1 MESKKS
7 FIISVL
13 LLILLVGGA
22 AVLYN
27 YLSKNATIPSPDAVT
42 EETET
47 ITEDHS
53 KNLNAAPDFAVT
65 NSDGNIVK
73 LSDLKGKPV
82 VINFWASWC
91 GICANEMPSFQKAYD
106 TYGQDVEFMMI
117 NLTDGMRESK
127 EDADNFISENSY
139 SFPVYYDTER
149 EAAYAYYVSGIP
161 VTYFV
166 DKDGNLVTG
175 IRGGADFETIQQC
188 IDMITE

>member
-1 MESKKS
+1 M
-7 FIISVL
+7 
-13 LLILLVGGA
+13 VGGA

-127 EDADNFISENSY
+127 NDADKFILENGY
-139 SFPVYYDTER
+139 TFPVYYDAER

-175 IRGGADFETIQQC
+175 IRGGAGFETIEQC
-188 IDMITE
+188 IAMITE